1 MKKEMALDEIE
12 NVYMIGIKG
21 SGMIAFVE
29 IFHALGKNVCGSDVA
44 ERFFTDA
51 TLQKLRIDYAEGFAT
66 ENIAKQKKIDL
77 VVHSTVYN
85 EENNVEVAYAK
96 KQGLPIL
103 SYPEMI
109 GLFSQGKKTIAVCG
123 THGKTTTSAMTTL
136 ALKECGADPT
146 AIIGSKV
153 KQLDSNVAVGGS
165 EILLIEADE
174 YQNKLAN
181 YNPFGVVL
189 LNVDFDHP
197 DFFPSIKE
205 YKEVFMQFVK
215 RIPVEGFLIVCA
227 DDANALEVAKKA
239 NCKVILYGTFQE
251 KAPQK
256 ERQKEQIEKEFLIVG
271 KEKLEF
277 FAIENDLNLKVP
289 GKHNRLN
296 ATAAIAVC
304 LQLGFD
310 YDKAKKAVEEYVG
323 VARRFEEIGK
333 RNGALVIDDYAH
345 HPTEIRATLA
355 AAREK
360 FPEKKLVCVFHPHT
374 FTRTKALFAEFS
386 KSFTLADEVIILD
399 IYGSAREKQG
409 GVSSKELAKEI
420 GKFHQN
426 VKHIATLESVFEEL
440 RDRISDKEVV
450 LTVGA
455 GDVDKLARMLVGNI

>member
-1 MKKEMALDEIE
+1 MGKEMAMAEIE

-29 IFHALGKNVCGSDVA
+29 IFHALGKNVFGSDVA
-44 ERFFTDA
+44 EKFFTDA
-51 TLQKLRIDYAEGFAT
+51 TLQKLGIDYAEGFSK
-66 ENIAKQKKIDL
+66 ENIAKHEKIDL

-85 EENNVEVAYAK
+85 VDNNVEVTYAK
-96 KQGLPIL
+96 EQGLRLL

-146 AIIGSKV
+146 AIIGSRV
-153 KQLDSNVAVGGS
+153 KQLDSNVAVGNS
-165 EILLIEADE
+165 EILVIEADE

-181 YNPFGVVL
+181 YSPFGVVL

-205 YKEVFMQFVK
+205 YKEVFVQFVK
-215 RIPVEGFLIVCA
+215 RIPAEGFLIIYA

-239 NCKVILYGTFQE
+239 SCKVVIYGAFQ
-251 KAPQK
+251 KKDGQRA
-256 ERQKEQIEKEFLIVG
+256 QIEKEFLTAGI
-271 KEKLEF
+271 EKLEF
-277 FAIENDLNLKVP
+277 CVIDESLKLKVP
-289 GKHNRLN
+289 GKHNKLN
-296 ATAAIAVC
+296 ATATIAVC
-304 LQLGFD
+304 VQLGFD
-310 YDKAKKAVEEYVG
+310 YDKAKKAVEEYEG

-355 AAREK
+355 AAKEK
-360 FPEKKLVCVFHPHT
+360 FPEKKLICVFHPHT
-374 FTRTKALFAEFS
+374 FTRTKALFAEFA
-386 KSFTLADEVIILD
+386 KSFADADEVIVLD

-409 GVSSKELAKEI
+409 GVSSKELVDEI
-420 GKFHQN
+420 CKFQQN
-426 VKHIATLESVFEEL
+426 VKHIATIEDVFEDL
-440 RDRISDKEVV
+440 RNRISNKEVV

-455 GDVDKLARMLVGNI
+455 GDVDKLARMLVNDI

>member
-1 MKKEMALDEIE
+1 MEKEMALDEIE

-29 IFHALGKNVCGSDVA
+29 IFHALGKNVFGSDVA

-51 TLQKLRIDYAEGFAT
+51 TLQKLGIDYAEGFST
-66 ENIAKQKKIDL
+66 DNLIKHEKIDL

-85 EENNVEVAYAK
+85 ENNNVEVAYAK
-96 KQGLPIL
+96 ERGLPML
-103 SYPEMI
+103 SYPQMI
-109 GLFSQGKKTIAVCG
+109 ALFSRGKKTIAICG

-153 KQLDSNVAVGGS
+153 KQLDSNVAVGNS

-181 YNPFGVVL
+181 YTPFGVVL

-205 YKEVFMQFVK
+205 YKEVFVQFIK
-215 RIPVEGFLIVCA
+215 RIPAAGFLIVCA
-227 DDANALEVAKKA
+227 DDVNALEVAKKA
-239 NCKVILYGTFQE
+239 NCKVIAYGALQE
-251 KAPQK
+251 KEQ
-256 ERQKEQIEKEFLIVG
+256 QKEQIEKEFLAVG
-271 KEKLEF
+271 IDMLEF
-277 FAIENDLNLKVP
+277 FAIDEDLNLKVP
-289 GKHNRLN
+289 GNHNRLN
-296 ATAAIAVC
+296 AMAAIAVC
-304 LQLGFD
+304 AQLGFD
-310 YDKAKKAVEEYVG
+310 YNKAKKAVEEYAG

-355 AAREK
+355 AARGK

-374 FTRTKALFAEFS
+374 FTRTKALFAEFA
-386 KSFTLADEVIILD
+386 KSFSSADEVIILD

-409 GVSSKELAKEI
+409 GVSSKELVEEI
-420 GKFHQN
+420 CKFHQN
-426 VKHIATLESVFEEL
+426 VKHIATIEAVSEDL
-440 RDRISDKEVV
+440 RDRVSEKEVV

-455 GDVDKLARMLVGNI
+455 GDVDKLARMLVNSK